1 MPELARPDT
10 HPTKLAM
17 TKRVSHISGI
27 GATLLALAAT
37 ASADIKL
44 NDNFTLSGYAAGSY
58 EYSSK
63 TGPFYGEGSTD
74 SLFNGQKD
82 TPSADAIKT
91 ALTYNFKPVTAVV
104 SLYYVP
110 NLPTNELT
118 VLDAYVTYDAGNGV
132 TVTAGKFLSWLGY
145 EAFDT
150 VNMAQITYG
159 APTVGGLGAVPAYHS
174 GVKIEYGDKLYGAGF
189 AILDSAYSTNG
200 FSKGDGELKHN
211 AGFEGYFTYKG
222 IEGLQL
228 WGGFAYDTK
237 GAEFTYQQYHS
248 TLTGDVW
255 AQYAINKKFTIA
267 AELTDKDGETS
278 NGTALKGWDWLVF
291 GSYAI
296 DDKWNMIA
304 RISGENPNG
313 ATRHDTGLSGYTQ
326 YTIGPSYNV
335 TPNLIVRAEYSYY
348 KYRSV
353 TVDDDGEFN
362 VPSWNKN
369 FLGVQVLFKF

>member
-1 MPELARPDT
+1 
-10 HPTKLAM
+10 M
-17 TKRVSHISGI
+17 TKRVSQLSGI
-27 GATLLALAAT
+27 GATLLALTAT

-58 EYSSK
+58 EYTSK
-63 TGPFYGEGSTD
+63 NGPGGDSYD

-82 TPSADAIKT
+82 TPSADAVKT

-118 VLDAYVTYDAGNGV
+118 VLDAYVTYDTGTGV

-159 APTVGGLGAVPAYHS
+159 APTVGGLGAIPAYHT
-174 GVKIEYGDKLYGAGF
+174 GVKVEYSDKTYAAGF
-189 AILDSAYSTNG
+189 GVLDSAYSYSG
-200 FSKGDGELKHN
+200 FSRGDGELKHN

-222 IEGLQL
+222 IQGLQV

-237 GAEFTYQQYHS
+237 GAAVPQTYQSFHS

-255 AQYAINKKFTIA
+255 VQYAINKQVTVA
-267 AELTDKDGETS
+267 AELTDKDGETAS
-278 NGTALKGWDWLVF
+278 GTALKGWDWLVF
-291 GSYAI
+291 GSFAI
-296 DDKWNMIA
+296 DDKWTVIG
-304 RISGENPNG
+304 RVSGENPNG
-313 ATRHDTGLSGYTQ
+313 ATRRETGLSGYTQ
-326 YTIGPSYNV
+326 YTIGPSYTV

-348 KYRSV
+348 KYRSNSIDV
-353 TVDDDGEFN
+353 FDEDGPVN

-369 FLGVQVLFKF
+369 FFGVQVLFKF

>member
-1 MPELARPDT
+1 
-10 HPTKLAM
+10 M
-17 TKRVSHISGI
+17 TKRVSHLSGL
-27 GATLLALAAT
+27 GATLLALTAT

-44 NDNFTLSGYAAGSY
+44 NDNFSLSGYAAGSY
-58 EYSSK
+58 EYTSK
-63 TGPFYGEGSTD
+63 NGPGGDSYD

-82 TPSADAIKT
+82 TPSADAVKT

-118 VLDAYVTYDAGNGV
+118 VLDAYVTYDTGTGV

-159 APTVGGLGAVPAYHS
+159 APTVGGLGAIPAYHT
-174 GVKIEYGDKLYGAGF
+174 GVKVEYGDKNYGAGF
-189 AILDSAYSTNG
+189 AVVDSAYPAPGT
-200 FSKGDGELKHN
+200 FARGDGELKHN
-211 AGFEGYFTYKG
+211 AGFEGYAVYKG
-222 IEGLQL
+222 IEGLTV

-237 GAEFTYQQYHS
+237 GAAGTYQQYHS

-255 AQYAINKKFTIA
+255 VQYAVNKQLTVA
-267 AELTDKDGETS
+267 AEVTDKDGETA
-278 NGTALKGWDWLVF
+278 NGTALKGVDWLVY
-291 GSYAI
+291 GSYTI
-296 DDKWNMIA
+296 DDKWSVIG

-326 YTIGPSYNV
+326 FTVGPSYNV
-335 TPNLIVRAEYSYY
+335 SANLIVRAEYSYY
-348 KYRSV
+348 KYRSN
-353 TVDDDGEFN
+353 TVAGFDDEEGPANIN

-369 FLGVQVLFKF
+369 FFGVQVLFKF